1 MRVHVFIFLFFVFG
15 CQTQPTNL
23 SKSSH
28 IEYVKYFP
36 TSSKDTILD
45 YGIFSINV
53 PGNWKKPN
61 DDTLELNNC
70 ACGMSVGRIQIGAN
84 EFINY
89 SYGYGVQ
96 TIFDTAYSYQ
106 RPKTFVFPKLKNY
119 QVWNDVKDNYKI
131 QYFKTISKDSGYTGL
146 FIDSIGKTKKVKFVM
161 TGENLDS
168 VTKVNV
174 LKAVNSIRLNFK
186 DEW

>member
-1 MRVHVFIFLFFVFG
+1 VFISLFFVFG
-15 CQTQPTNL
+15 CQTQSTDS
-23 SKSSH
+23 SKSSNT
-28 IEYVKYFP
+28 ENVNYFP

-53 PGNWKKPN
+53 PDNWKKPN

-70 ACGMSVGRIQIGAN
+70 KCGVSVGRIQIGSN

-89 SYGYGVQ
+89 TYGYGVQ
-96 TIFDTAYSYQ
+96 SIFDTAYSDL
-106 RPKTFVFPKLKNY
+106 RPKAFTFPKLKNY
-119 QVWNDVKDNYKI
+119 QVWEDVKSNYRI
-131 QYFKTISKDSGYTGL
+131 QYFKPISIDTGYTGL
-146 FIDSIGKTKKVKFVM
+146 FIDSIGKTKKVGFVM

-168 VTKVNV
+168 VTNAKV
-174 LKAVNSIRLNFK
+174 LKAVNSIQLKFN